1 MDVFF
6 RGGSK
11 GTIGDNVG
19 ANVVVF
25 APVNFLLFFSVGQ
38 RNYMTSGLYYE
49 GNVFLIAPNFAFHT
63 TLSLTKL
70 YLDGN
75 TLIIPGQGDFG

>member
-1 MDVFF
+1 MRLFVAVP
-6 RGGSK
+6 R
-11 GTIGDNVG
+11 
-19 ANVVVF
+19 
-25 APVNFLLFFSVGQ
+25 APSATTRAQMSSFLRLSTFSFFSVGQ

-75 TLIIPGQGDFG
+75 ALIIPGQGDFG

>member
-1 MDVFF
+1 
-6 RGGSK
+6 
-11 GTIGDNVG
+11 
-19 ANVVVF
+19 
-25 APVNFLLFFSVGQ
+25 
-38 RNYMTSGLYYE
+38 MTSGLYSE
-49 GNVFLIAPNFAFHT
+49 GNVFLIAPNFAFYT